1 MAVQVDS
8 ALSSEVA
15 DGVADGVA
23 DAEDDVGGTDGG
35 GVVAGD
41 GLVAD
46 VQATTR
52 RPTTTVVAIRERKV
66 RIPVFLKT
74 ACGKETIG
82 RARCCATGS
91 GDPLVAT

>member
-1 MAVQVDS
+1 MLPVAVQVDS

-15 DGVADGVA
+15 DGLA

-41 GLVAD
+41 GLVVD

-52 RPTTTVVAIRERKV
+52 RLTTTVVAIREREV
-66 RIPVFLKT
+66 RNPVFLKT

-82 RARCCATGS
+82 RARCCASGS
-91 GDPLVAT
+91 GYPLVAT